1 MKASNDRQT
10 KNPMAPSRHSAEL
23 SRSPG
28 FGQAGRKTGSRFPQR
43 FVTSLAEEVAKTLA
57 KMPKFRRWKNKR
69 SNSKKKMRQLVE
81 KNPIFL
87 DTSAIIDARVFDVIA
102 LGIFTGTFVVL
113 ESILLELKHIADS
126 KDLVK
131 RVRGRKG
138 LDLLEKLKKSRRN
151 RVMVISDTDDI
162 KNKEV
167 DEKLIQASKN
177 NKGRIIT
184 CDYNLEKKATIS
196 GILAI
201 NINTLAN
208 HLKITA
214 VPGEALHISILHKG
228 KEATQGVGYLDD
240 GTMLVV
246 ENASLDLGKSVDVV
260 VSRVIQTTA
269 GRILFAKKI

>member
-1 MKASNDRQT
+1 MNSEKQT
-10 KNPMAPSRHSAEL
+10 KNPIDRL
-23 SRSPG
+23 RRTNI
-28 FGQAGRKTGSRFPQR
+28 RKGPRFPQR
-43 FVTSLAEEVAKTLA
+43 FVSSLAEEVAKTLA
-57 KMPKFRRWKNKR
+57 KMPKFRRSENKR
-69 SNSKKKMRQLVE
+69 SNSRKNRIE
-81 KNPIFL
+81 NPIFL

-102 LGIFTGTFVVL
+102 LGVFTGTFVIL

-126 KDLVK
+126 QDMVK

-138 LDLLEKLKKSRRN
+138 LDLLEKLKKGRRN
-151 RVMVISDTDDI
+151 KVIVLSDTDDI
-162 KNKEV
+162 KDREV
-167 DEKLIQASKN
+167 DEKLIEATKN
-177 NKGRIIT
+177 NKGRVVT

-196 GILAI
+196 GVLAI

-228 KEATQGVGYLDD
+228 KETTQGVGYLDD

-260 VSRVIQTTA
+260 ISRVIQTTA

>member
-1 MKASNDRQT
+1 M
-10 KNPMAPSRHSAEL
+10 
-23 SRSPG
+23 
-28 FGQAGRKTGSRFPQR
+28 
-43 FVTSLAEEVAKTLA
+43 AKTLA
-57 KMPKFRRWKNKR
+57 RMPRFKR
-69 SNSKKKMRQLVE
+69 SKKKPNFQKKIRQLAE

-87 DTSAIIDARVFDVIA
+87 DTSAIIDGRIFDVVA
-102 LGIFTGTFVVL
+102 LGVFTGTFVVL
-113 ESILLELKHIADS
+113 ESILSELKHIADS
-126 KDLVK
+126 QDMVK

-138 LDLLEKLKKSRRN
+138 FDLLEKLKKGKRN
-151 RVMVISDTDDI
+151 KFMVLQDLEDS

-167 DEKLIQASKN
+167 DEKLIIAAKS

-196 GILAI
+196 GVLAI
-201 NINTLAN
+201 NVNTLAN

-246 ENASLDLGKSVDVV
+246 ENASEDLGHTVDVV
-260 VSRVIQTTA
+260 VSRIIQTTA

>member
-1 MKASNDRQT
+1 MEN
-10 KNPMAPSRHSAEL
+10 KNSA
-23 SRSPG
+23 
-28 FGQAGRKTGSRFPQR
+28 KIPQR
-43 FVTSLAEEVAKTLA
+43 RFVNVLAEEVAKTL
-57 KMPKFRRWKNKR
+57 MKR
-69 SNSKKKMRQLVE
+69 LPGLIPHPRKKGNPKKKIRQLTE

-87 DTSAIIDARVFDVIA
+87 DTSAIIDARVFDVIN
-102 LGIFTGTFVVL
+102 LGVFTGVFVVL

-138 LDLLEKLKKSRRN
+138 LDLLEQLKKKRRN
-151 RVMVISDTDDI
+151 KVLVLPDSDSFG
-162 KNKEV
+162 KAEV
-167 DEKLIQASKN
+167 DEKLILAAKTY
-177 NKGRIIT
+177 KGRIIT
-184 CDYNLEKKATIS
+184 CDYNLEKKAAIS
-196 GILAI
+196 NVLAI
-201 NINTLAN
+201 NVNTLAN

-228 KEATQGVGYLDD
+228 KEISQGVGYLDD

-246 ENASLDLGKSVDVV
+246 EGASEDLGHTVDVV

>member
-1 MKASNDRQT
+1 
-10 KNPMAPSRHSAEL
+10 
-23 SRSPG
+23 
-28 FGQAGRKTGSRFPQR
+28 
-43 FVTSLAEEVAKTLA
+43 VAKTLA
-57 KMPKFRRWKNKR
+57 RMPRFKR
-69 SNSKKKMRQLVE
+69 SKKKPNFQKKIRQLAE

-87 DTSAIIDARVFDVIA
+87 DTSAIIDGRIFDVVA
-102 LGIFTGTFVVL
+102 LGVFTGTFVVL
-113 ESILLELKHIADS
+113 ESILSELKHIADS
-126 KDLVK
+126 QDMVK

-138 LDLLEKLKKSRRN
+138 FDLLEKLKKGKRN
-151 RVMVISDTDDI
+151 KFMVLQDLEDS

-167 DEKLIQASKN
+167 DEKLIIAAKS

-196 GILAI
+196 GVLAI
-201 NINTLAN
+201 NVNTLAN

-246 ENASLDLGKSVDVV
+246 ENASEDLGHTVDVV

>member
-1 MKASNDRQT
+1 MKKIEEKVKKETQKFPKGFVNSIAS
-10 KNPMAPSRHSAEL
+10 
-23 SRSPG
+23 
-28 FGQAGRKTGSRFPQR
+28 
-43 FVTSLAEEVAKTLA
+43 EVAKTLA
-57 KMPKFRRWKNKR
+57 RMPRFKR
-69 SNSKKKMRQLVE
+69 SKKKPNFQKKIRQLAE

-87 DTSAIIDARVFDVIA
+87 DTSAIIDGRIFDVVA
-102 LGIFTGTFVVL
+102 LGVFTGTFVVL
-113 ESILLELKHIADS
+113 ESILSELKHIADS
-126 KDLVK
+126 QDMVK

-138 LDLLEKLKKSRRN
+138 FDLLEKLKKGKRN
-151 RVMVISDTDDI
+151 KFMVLQDMEDS

-167 DEKLIQASKN
+167 DEKLIIAAKS

-196 GILAI
+196 GVLAI
-201 NINTLAN
+201 NVNTLAN

-246 ENASLDLGKSVDVV
+246 ENASEDLGHTVDVV

>member
-1 MKASNDRQT
+1 M
-10 KNPMAPSRHSAEL
+10 KNPDEKKLIKNPPAGG
-23 SRSPG
+23 SP
-28 FGQAGRKTGSRFPQR
+28 RFPQG
-43 FVTSLAEEVAKTLA
+43 FVSSLADEVAKTLA
-57 KMPKFRRWKNKR
+57 KMPRFRRSKNKK
-69 SNSKKKMRQLVE
+69 NKKKIRMLAE

-87 DTSAIIDARVFDVIA
+87 DTSAIIDGRIFDVIA
-102 LGIFTGTFVVL
+102 LGVFTGTFVVL

-126 KDLVK
+126 QDMVK

-138 LDLLEKLKKSRRN
+138 LDFLEKLKKGKRN
-151 RVMVISDTDDI
+151 KVIVLLDI
-162 KNKEV
+162 EDSKHKEV
-167 DEKLIQASKN
+167 DEKLIVASKN
-177 NKGRIIT
+177 HKGRIIT

-201 NINTLAN
+201 NVNTLAN
-208 HLKITA
+208 HLKVTA

-246 ENASLDLGKSVDVV
+246 ENASSDLGKTVDVV

>member
-1 MKASNDRQT
+1 MKEKQT
-10 KNPMAPSRHSAEL
+10 KNPL
-23 SRSPG
+23 V
-28 FGQAGRKTGSRFPQR
+28 RFPKN
-43 FVTSLAEEVAKTLA
+43 FVSSLAEEVARTLA
-57 KMPKFRRWKNKR
+57 KRFRRVSSAKNK
-69 SNSKKKMRQLVE
+69 NQKKKMRGLME

-87 DTSAIIDARVFDVIA
+87 DTSAIIDGRVFDIA
-102 LGIFTGTFVVL
+102 NLGLFTGTFVVL

-138 LDLLEKLKKSRRN
+138 LDLLERLKKGRRN
-151 RVMVISDTDDI
+151 KVIVLPDSEDF

-167 DEKLIQASKN
+167 DEKLITASRN
-177 NKGRIIT
+177 YKGRIIT

-196 GILAI
+196 GILSI
-201 NINTLAN
+201 NVNTLAN
-208 HLKITA
+208 YLKITA
-214 VPGEALHISILHKG
+214 VPGEALHIGILHKG
-228 KEATQGVGYLDD
+228 KEGTQGVGYLDD

-246 ENASLDLGKSVDVV
+246 ENASSDLGKTVDVV

>member
-1 MKASNDRQT
+1 MKNNKKQSPKVRQ
-10 KNPMAPSRHSAEL
+10 R
-23 SRSPG
+23 
-28 FGQAGRKTGSRFPQR
+28 R
-43 FVTSLAEEVAKTLA
+43 FVSVLAEEVAKTLV
-57 KMPKFRRWKNKR
+57 KRLPGLIPHPKRKD
-69 SNSKKKMRQLVE
+69 SNSKKKIRQLAE

-87 DTSAIIDARVFDVIA
+87 DTSAIIDGRVFDVIN
-102 LGIFTGTFVVL
+102 LGVFTGTFVVL
-113 ESILLELKHIADS
+113 DSILLELKHIADS

-138 LDLLEKLKKSRRN
+138 LDFLERLKKGRRN
-151 RVMVISDTDDI
+151 KFTVLSDTEDFQS
-162 KNKEV
+162 KEV
-167 DEKLIQASKN
+167 DERLIQASKN
-177 NKGRIIT
+177 HKGRILT

-196 GILAI
+196 GVLTI

-214 VPGEALHISILHKG
+214 VPGEALHIGILHKG
-228 KEATQGVGYLDD
+228 KEMTQGVGYLDD

-246 ENASLDLGKSVDVV
+246 ENASEDLGKTVDVV

>member
-1 MKASNDRQT
+1 MKNSKEKKQ
-10 KNPMAPSRHSAEL
+10 SA
-23 SRSPG
+23 
-28 FGQAGRKTGSRFPQR
+28 RFPKN
-43 FVTSLAEEVAKTLA
+43 FVSILAQEVAKTLA
-57 KMPKFRRWKNKR
+57 KMPRFNRSNKK
-69 SNSKKKMRQLVE
+69 SNSKKKIRGLTE

-87 DTSAIIDARVFDVIA
+87 DTSAIIDGRIFDVIA

-113 ESILLELKHIADS
+113 ESILAELKHIADS

-138 LDLLEKLKKSRRN
+138 LDLLETLKKRRRN
-151 RVMVISDTDDI
+151 KFMVLEDLREPALE
-162 KNKEV
+162 NKEV
-167 DEKLIQASKN
+167 DEKLIATAKSY
-177 NKGRIIT
+177 KGRIVT
-184 CDYNLEKKATIS
+184 CDYNLEKKAVIS
-196 GILAI
+196 GVLAI
-201 NINTLAN
+201 NVNTLAN

-246 ENASLDLGKSVDVV
+246 ENASSDLGRTVDVV
-260 VSRVIQTTA
+260 VSRVIQTVA